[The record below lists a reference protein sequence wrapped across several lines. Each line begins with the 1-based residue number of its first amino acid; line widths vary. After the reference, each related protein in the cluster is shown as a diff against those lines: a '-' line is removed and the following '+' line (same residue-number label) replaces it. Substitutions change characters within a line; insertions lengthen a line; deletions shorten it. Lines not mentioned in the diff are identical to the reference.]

1 MGGDRNTS
9 KQGERIL
16 KQLRE
21 VGPFLSAS
29 FVVRNKR
36 CGRED
41 CRCAKEGPIHPT
53 ANLTWK
59 EYGKTQTLHVPQ
71 ELIEEVEQWVEQWKA
86 LKKLVQKMSEE
97 QRKHLVRL
105 RTKLKD

>member
-1 MGGDRNTS
+1 MSGDRNTS
-9 KQGERIL
+9 KRGERIL

-41 CRCAKEGPIHPT
+41 CRCAEEGPIHPT

-86 LKKLVQKMSEE
+86 LKKLVQKMSGE
-97 QRKHLVRL
+97 QRKHLRRL
-105 RTKLKD
+105 RKQLKG

>member
-1 MGGDRNTS
+1 MNDKENTS
-9 KQGERIL
+9 SQGEQLLR
-16 KQLRE
+16 QLRE

-29 FVVRNKR
+29 FVVRKKR
-36 CGRED
+36 CGRDD

-59 EYGKTQTLHVPQ
+59 EHGKTQTLHVPQ
-71 ELIEEVEQWVEQWKA
+71 ELIEEVQQWVKQWKA

-97 QRKHLVRL
+97 QRKHLIRL
-105 RTKLKD
+105 RNRLKG

>member
-1 MGGDRNTS
+1 MNGNEDTS
-9 KQGERIL
+9 KHGERIL
-16 KQLRE
+16 EQLRK

-59 EYGKTQTLHVPQ
+59 EHGKTQTLHVPK
-71 ELIEEVEQWVEQWKA
+71 ELIEEVEQWVEQWRV
-86 LKKLVQKMSEE
+86 LKKLVQKMSQE

-105 RTKLKD
+105 RNQLKG